1 VVIAAF
7 LPFSCRSTCPNHSLL
22 GCVLRLKAQ
31 RVPFEKNMLNVVFN
45 IATEAKLLRTCR
57 VYSNTMPCFREK
69 IVECGDDKQK
79 RMLEEVGRML
89 MFICSPFSLQRQRQ
103 LIKHQR
109 CISAVLNLPP
119 TTDCPVENHLYS
131 RDLSSCRANC
141 IDQSSNFLCTMQ
153 TWMSEQNVCTM
164 QSLQHKCGEE
174 AASLYEQMQVTVF
187 EPHFPIICD
196 KV

>member
-1 VVIAAF
+1 VV
-7 LPFSCRSTCPNHSLL
+7 LPLLCVSTCPNHALL

-31 RVPFEKNMLNVVFN
+31 RVPFEKNMMNVVFN

-79 RMLEEVGRML
+79 RMLDEVGRML
-89 MFICSPFSLQRQRQ
+89 MFICSPFSLQRQRH

-119 TTDCPVENHLYS
+119 TTDCPVEDMIYS
-131 RDLSSCRANC
+131 RDLAQCRTNC
-141 IDQSSNFLCTMQ
+141 AEQNSNFLCTMQ
-153 TWMSEQNVCTM
+153 TWMSEQNVCTV
-164 QSLQHKCGEE
+164 QSLYQKCGVE
-174 AASLYEQMQVTVF
+174 AAGLYEQMQVTVF
-187 EPHFPIICD
+187 EPHFPITCD
-196 KV
+196 RI